1 MNEQIRQ
8 YNDYLEAC
16 KEQHYQGKKK
26 KKSKKSNSEEKV
38 KPVKYSYK
46 QLKSKGIIVSV
57 DESLESVIKKL
68 DFVISSKK
76 VSFSYCPIF
85 LIFSL
90 SSPSSPFL
98 LSLLLL

>member
-1 MNEQIRQ
+1 MFVYVSVTSQDMNEQIRQ

-46 QLKSKGIIVSV
+46 QLKSKGIIASV
-57 DESLESVIKKL
+57 DVSL
-68 DFVISSKK
+68 
-76 VSFSYCPIF
+76 
-85 LIFSL
+85 
-90 SSPSSPFL
+90 
-98 LSLLLL
+98 